1 MDELLRIENLSK
13 KYGSKTALDRLDL
26 TVGRGHIVGLLG
38 PNGSGKTT
46 LIKLIAGLLTAS
58 EGKILVNGNTVGVE
72 SKKVISYL
80 PDTTYLNMNQTVDE
94 VIKLFKTFYADFDE
108 NRAKNMLAA
117 IGIETK
123 TRLKTM
129 SKGTKEKVQLILVMS
144 RRADLYIL
152 DEPIAGVDP
161 ATRDYV
167 LNIIL
172 SNYDPNASI
181 IISTHLISDIEKI
194 LDQVVFIKNGKI
206 ERFGNVDDIREKEG
220 KSIDALFREVFKC

>member
-13 KYGSKTALDRLDL
+13 KYGINKALDSIDL
-26 TVGRGHIVGLLG
+26 TVERGHIVGLLG

-46 LIKLIAGLLTAS
+46 LIKLIAGLLTPS
-58 EGKILVNGNTVGVE
+58 EGKILVNGKGIGTE

-80 PDTTYLNMNQTVDE
+80 PDTTYLNMNQRVDE
-94 VIKLFKTFYADFDE
+94 VMKLFKTFYSDFDE
-108 NRAKNMLAA
+108 GRAKDMLKA
-117 IGIETK
+117 IGIDTK

-167 LNIIL
+167 LSIIL

-194 LDQVVFIKNGKI
+194 LDQVIFIKNGKI